1 MLLIMPNTRLGWHRC
16 PTNIVKYVRHLRSKT
31 VSQAP
36 HPCPHETRWWTRSHS
51 KTLLLLTYRLTWDS
65 SSGSFVGHVWRGWM
79 PKERDDFAFQR
90 RVCASWLPQDPLVS
104 GSISGPGGWDAVL
117 KQKEMG
123 KGLRTGRWQVHL
135 SPVWNLPP
143 RMAVCSWA
151 LRGTPRCPASLHHD
165 LCRAAQGP
173 GSEELL
179 GINLNPNT
187 PLSCDYITHSFVK
200 RVFLGS
206 GYDQSVP
213 ERLIR
218 WKLIP
223 TVSIKK
229 VETFDY
235 SM

>member
-16 PTNIVKYVRHLRSKT
+16 PANIVKYVRHLRSKT

-104 GSISGPGGWDAVL
+104 GSISGPEGWDAVL

-143 RMAVCSWA
+143 RTACLFRSIKGDPQVSSK
-151 LRGTPRCPASLHHD
+151 PASWPL
-165 LCRAAQGP
+165 
-173 GSEELL
+173 
-179 GINLNPNT
+179 
-187 PLSCDYITHSFVK
+187 LSC
-200 RVFLGS
+200 S
-206 GYDQSVP
+206 GAWFWGTAWDQSESQHTLQLWLHYP
-213 ERLIR
+213 FIR
-218 WKLIP
+218 QKGLPRIWIWSECPWEVDPLKINP
-223 TVSIKK
+223 HC
-229 VETFDY
+229 
-235 SM
+235 

>member
-1 MLLIMPNTRLGWHRC
+1 MTICLRA
-16 PTNIVKYVRHLRSKT
+16 VKSPKAGTGPCGSLCLTQGLAGIDAQRILSNMWVRHLRSKT

-117 KQKEMG
+117 KQIEMG

-143 RMAVCSWA
+143 RMACLFRSIKE
-151 LRGTPRCPASLHHD
+151 GPRCPASLHHD

-179 GINLNPNT
+179 G
-187 PLSCDYITHSFVK
+187 
-200 RVFLGS
+200 LGS
-206 GYDQSVP
+206 M
-213 ERLIR
+213 
-218 WKLIP
+218 WNP
-223 TVSIKK
+223 THPSAVITLPIHTSKG
-229 VETFDY
+229 
-235 SM
+235 SS